1 MKFYTQ
7 KIIFEHWLK
16 YQTNI
21 KKYIRRFVS
30 NEDTVN
36 EILHMS
42 MMKVSKSCCSGCNI
56 NNVEGW
62 VKRIAYNCMLEEL
75 KHNRI
80 TTDLIPE
87 FEDEQE
93 DNNLK
98 EIDSIIKPLIDSLPE
113 KYSLPLIMA
122 DIQKMK
128 QIDIA
133 SELGLSVPTTK
144 SRIQRARQ
152 QLQIVIQECCH
163 VERDELDKLL
173 ITPKDTCIILKSCC
187 D

>member
-7 KIIFEHWLK
+7 KTIFDHWLK

-36 EILHMS
+36 EILHMT
-42 MMKVSKSCCSGCNI
+42 MMKVSKSCCSGYEIKNI
-56 NNVEGW
+56 EGW

-75 KHNRI
+75 KHNK
-80 TTDLIPE
+80 TMTDLIPE

-93 DNNLK
+93 DNNFK
-98 EIDSIIKPLIDSLPE
+98 EIDFIIKPLMESLPE

-122 DIQKMK
+122 DIQNMK

-133 SELGLSVPTTK
+133 DELGLTLSSTK

-152 QLQIVIQECCH
+152 QLKIMIQESCH
-163 VERDELDKLL
+163 IERDESDKLT
-173 ITPKDTCIILKSCC
+173 IHPKKTATSFKSCC